1 MSFAI
6 GTSVGG
12 RRSTFAANDVFF
24 MLLVVMKCGG
34 TWDMLARIFRIETP
48 TFIKTI
54 TGFIEVVAP
63 KLHEA
68 WVASQLDD
76 SSMRALVTS
85 GHTFQNFPCALYTT
99 DVTFQQSNRP
109 SGSMAEAMPFYSA
122 KHKLYGFK
130 VEVSVNP
137 RVLAVNCTRHS
148 RDNTADTTMFH
159 NNKVFHQ
166 SARCEA
172 DGDHRLADNGSLA
185 TDYPEEWV
193 VLADKGYQ
201 CLGDHVR
208 CINPEKG
215 NQLTPEDRRQNEL
228 ISSDRVI
235 VEIFFGWMCG
245 LQCASKL

>member
-1 MSFAI
+1 MGYIETVELMLCSDSQTSPPESSTCSGSLCVTMSFAI

-34 TWDMLARIFRIETP
+34 TIETP

-76 SSMRALVTS
+76 SSMRAL
-85 GHTFQNFPCALYTT
+85 
-99 DVTFQQSNRP
+99 QSNRP

-193 VLADKGYQ
+193 VLADKGY
-201 CLGDHVR
+201 
-208 CINPEKG
+208 
-215 NQLTPEDRRQNEL
+215 
-228 ISSDRVI
+228 
-235 VEIFFGWMCG
+235 
-245 LQCASKL
+245 